1 MAMNQ
6 SDKEIEYFNPSNPS
20 GPQKRL
26 LPKTLDLWINNVLL
40 VSNQPAITASVPLSN
55 IAFVFNNG
63 AGTIRIDNMRIRDIA
78 GILPVRYTFT
88 KAEAFGESVQVAWQT
103 ASEHNSREFV
113 VQRSKDL
120 REWSDLGRVAAAG
133 QSARLQTYAFLD
145 ENPLLG
151 VSYYRL
157 RQLDH
162 DGRYEYSAP
171 FEVIFRPHG
180 RYIRVLGNP
189 VSDDVIRV
197 KLFSVDPS
205 SLRLSTLTGQSVP
218 FEATQ
223 LGVDSWVLHPLSPL
237 ASGVYLLHAS
247 QPYGLPLSARIV
259 VP

>member
-1 MAMNQ
+1 ML
-6 SDKEIEYFNPSNPS
+6 STFSLTDSLIFYSIS
-20 GPQKRL
+20 
-26 LPKTLDLWINNVLL
+26 I
-40 VSNQPAITASVPLSN
+40 PLFAQNLSEGTSFRFYAHGSTN
-55 IAFVFNNG
+55 R
-63 AGTIRIDNMRIRDIA
+63 AGTLWFDEIVVRGATTNFV
-78 GILPVRYTFT
+78 LPVRYTFT